1 MFHDPVTGDLVDE
14 FVSIGEYYASQ
25 ADGTPP
31 HYITAYTRQA
41 ETQLLDVYYDARQY
55 YEGHPDASDA
65 ELLARITPR
74 LKTNAD
80 NVRKM
85 IDFNV
90 FLRDDDEKKSDAAVA
105 SAEPA
110 NGSKEQ

>member
-1 MFHDPVTGDLVDE
+1 MFHDPETGDLVEE
-14 FVSIGEYYASQ
+14 FVSIGEMYASQ

-55 YEGHPDASDA
+55 YESNPNATDAD
-65 ELLARITPR
+65 LLARITPR

-90 FLRDDDEKKSDAAVA
+90 FLRDSGNKTVAAVE
-105 SAEPA
+105 SAESA
-110 NGSKEQ
+110 TGSKEQ